1 MTEEKIR
8 EVKERLNR
16 RYREYIDEGYSPN
29 FSTRQ
34 TRIEIISELKD
45 EGLRSNEAVWLIQ
58 EARELKNE
66 K

>member
-16 RYREYIDEGYSPN
+16 RYREYLDEGYSPN

-45 EGLRSNEAVWLIQ
+45 EGLRSNEAVCLI
-58 EARELKNE
+58 EKAKDLCNE